1 MDISDVFFKQGRYAS
16 PGFSQAW
23 KASSLPV
30 QDAGVPHA
38 AVGGQEQAVTNSK
51 DLKAGQKKPPPTLG
65 AAFSS
70 GPSPCLQTTQEPAGN
85 ILVWI

>member
-1 MDISDVFFKQGRYAS
+1 MFFSKQGSYAS

-30 QDAGVPHA
+30 QDAGAPHA

-51 DLKAGQKKPPPTLG
+51 DLKAGQKKPHPLLVLPSLPVLP
-65 AAFSS
+65 AAYKPHRSLPGTF
-70 GPSPCLQTTQEPAGN
+70 
-85 ILVWI
+85 